1 MLAEAVCCVQ
11 NVMHR
16 SNSLALP
23 IALLLASS
31 GLVVY
36 RHAVDEEQ
44 RFSSDPLKTFLFLIM
59 LQMLPLVFLEMKV
72 ISCPDPIALLMR
84 FGPKVMLMHISF
96 LALRVFSYPYA
107 QIGTFPIGNV
117 IGLIAA
123 CLVLTKGF
131 RTQPSLILLW
141 EHRDVFGLTL
151 LTFLAGGLT
160 TMMEGEFS
168 LKYALDMATSYAEVC
183 AFVPAVR
190 VVYQPETYSVM
201 RVNACD
207 PRVGAI
213 SFFVFL
219 ASFYMLEDVGG
230 ALNIWKMLPLAAAG
244 HMVHYLLLLDFAG
257 FVLGRILSPE
267 KLKGQLQAFIPM

>member
-1 MLAEAVCCVQ
+1 MLVDAVCCVQ
-11 NVMHR
+11 NVLHR

-23 IALLLASS
+23 LSLLLASS

-72 ISCPDPIALLMR
+72 MSCPDPIALLMR

-96 LALRVFSYPYA
+96 LAIRVFSYPYA
-107 QIGTFPIGNV
+107 QVGNFPVGNV
-117 IGLIAA
+117 IGFIAA
-123 CLVLTKGF
+123 CMVLMKGF
-131 RTQPSLILLW
+131 RMQFSLSFLW
-141 EHRDVFGLTL
+141 DHRDVFGLTL
-151 LTFLAGGLT
+151 LTFLAGGVT
-160 TMMEGEFS
+160 SMMEGELN

-201 RVNACD
+201 RVNASD
-207 PRVGAI
+207 PRIGAI
-213 SFFVFL
+213 SFFAFL
-219 ASFYMLEDVGG
+219 ASFYLLEDVGG
-230 ALNIWKMLPLAAAG
+230 ALNIMNVLPLAAAG

-257 FVLGRILSPE
+257 FVLGRVISPE